1 MSAPF
6 RKYSRRAAQASLL
19 LRLLIFVTRPPKT
32 THRVVFEA
40 LTLGPELVRSARAR
54 CRKGKKTAAPI
65 RTAEAGRSDWIR
77 TSGHLNPIQVLY
89 QTEPH
94 PVKQQNLLYYILK
107 KKASLFC
114 KNFQKYLIYIEI
126 IISNRIF
133 MYKSSVLFSIT
144 C

>member
-1 MSAPF
+1 MPKTLSQKVGSEPKALRVRLQTNRRCERDLLRIRRSSGMSELWFFA
-6 RKYSRRAAQASLL
+6 KKSEQAIYSLL
-19 LRLLIFVTRPPKT
+19 RR
-32 THRVVFEA
+32 
-40 LTLGPELVRSARAR
+40 
-54 CRKGKKTAAPI
+54 
-65 RTAEAGRSDWIR
+65 GRSDWIR

-114 KNFQKYLIYIEI
+114 KKFQKYLIYIEI

>member
-1 MSAPF
+1 MKAIRILIKGNKKPRVFIEHLKSY
-6 RKYSRRAAQASLL
+6 KNSRY
-19 LRLLIFVTRPPKT
+19 
-32 THRVVFEA
+32 
-40 LTLGPELVRSARAR
+40 
-54 CRKGKKTAAPI
+54 
-65 RTAEAGRSDWIR
+65 GRSDWIR

-114 KNFQKYLIYIEI
+114 KKFQKYLIYIEI